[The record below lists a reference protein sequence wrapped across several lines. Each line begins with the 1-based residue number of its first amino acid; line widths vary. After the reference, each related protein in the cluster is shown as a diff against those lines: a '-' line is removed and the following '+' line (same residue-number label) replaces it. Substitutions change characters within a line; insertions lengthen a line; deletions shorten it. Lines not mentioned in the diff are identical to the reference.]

1 MSTPRTG
8 TAAVSVTAA
17 RAPGT
22 AASDNVTAAPPIAAA
37 CTIVTLRNFL
47 TYGT

>member
-1 MSTPRTG
+1 MSSPRTG

-22 AASDNVTAAPPIAAA
+22 AASDSVTADAADAAA
-37 CTIVTLRNFL
+37 RKIVTLRNVL